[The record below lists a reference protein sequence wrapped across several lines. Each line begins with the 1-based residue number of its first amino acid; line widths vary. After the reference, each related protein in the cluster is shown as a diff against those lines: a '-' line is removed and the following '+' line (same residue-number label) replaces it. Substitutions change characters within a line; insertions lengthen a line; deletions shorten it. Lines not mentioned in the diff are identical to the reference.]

1 MGRSRSWGGSSA
13 AVPQTPPLPAQ
24 AEKEAT
30 EAPVSASRRFAGA
43 GQAKLR
49 VGYPAQ
55 DPTCRSGTAGLGE
68 GSSGEAAGGLSS
80 HRA

>member
-1 MGRSRSWGGSSA
+1 MSTFIFRVPFKGRNTKDSGW
-13 AVPQTPPLPAQ
+13 
-24 AEKEAT
+24 
-30 EAPVSASRRFAGA
+30 RFAGA

-49 VGYPAQ
+49 AGYPAQ